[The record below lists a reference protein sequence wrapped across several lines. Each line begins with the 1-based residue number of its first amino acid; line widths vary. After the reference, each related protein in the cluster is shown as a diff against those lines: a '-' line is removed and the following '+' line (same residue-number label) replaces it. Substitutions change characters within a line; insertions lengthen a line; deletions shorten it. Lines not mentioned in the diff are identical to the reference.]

1 MDQNST
7 NGAGSDKRNW
17 RERLGIGTRDMP
29 KISDEFKAQAAE
41 PATVRLAPR
50 ATRPVTKPAPMAP
63 RIAVSKPVT
72 TAPASSEPRRAPE
85 VQNGGALA
93 ERLKAQRAAAEKLA
107 EQRVQAARQRAES
120 RDAAEPALSIPPRVQ
135 PADNM
140 PKVTSTAILPKPAAA
155 VRPKF
160 SFADDDSAAPRQEHG
175 RTLDRS
181 INGPQRPTPGGA
193 SMAPLSPP
201 RPALGGERSQA
212 LLLRPTASPY
222 RADGSSAFRPVDPAT
237 GYTPPS
243 TRQVPPG
250 GQRPYPQEPGA
261 LPYGAN
267 RVPARQGGY
276 EPYGRGPG
284 TTRFEDDPQ
293 AGGGRGDPRLARS
306 LAARGGLRAPEPDV
320 DDVFEDEAPQPP
332 RRRASASDYQS
343 AYREAEEGYEEEH
356 RRSSGPLLVLLALL
370 AVAVAGGVVWYYNA
384 KMKTVATTAATDTVP
399 VIAAPEQPAKTAAET
414 SAAGAADTAAVN
426 KKQIYDRIVGDQ
438 EVTGDTVVPT
448 EVTPIQPEAVQ
459 PDQSET
465 TGTVQPGA
473 ADQGQ
478 GTEEA
483 LPLPLPPA
491 PGQGIQGKLDQGNDS
506 QVVAAAAQP
515 PVEEV
520 KGQPVS
526 QDSQS
531 IVSLLPST
539 ETDQG
544 AADTTQASPP
554 LMKQPA
560 AATTG
565 TATTETT
572 PSTASDDS
580 AAAESTATAEPEIQ
594 TPPPPKKQKKTATA
608 KKPDAD
614 TSASLGAEPVVLVP
628 PGEAA
633 SPAQE
638 TAVVVDDPASTTAQA
653 QPAKRKKTLFDLF
666 KGSDNGA
673 AATTQTAG
681 TSNETVIIEPVPE
694 QQNSADAKVAAL
706 PETTTTPQIA
716 KPTVAAGTGYL
727 VQLSSFR
734 TQAEAQAEYGVL
746 SGKYP
751 SIIGAMTANIKQS
764 TVGGGTRYQLGLG
777 PTATRDQ
784 AAKVCSAL
792 LAAGERDCLV
802 RKQQ

>member
-41 PATVRLAPR
+41 PATVKLAPR
-50 ATRPVTKPAPMAP
+50 AVRPVTKPAPMAP

-120 RDAAEPALSIPPRVQ
+120 RSAAEPVVSIPPRAQ

-140 PKVTSTAILPKPAAA
+140 AKMTSTAILPKPAAA
-155 VRPKF
+155 GRPKF

-193 SMAPLSPP
+193 SMTPLSPP

-212 LLLRPTASPY
+212 SLLRPTASPY
-222 RADGSSAFRPVDPAT
+222 GADGSSAFRPIDPAA
-237 GYTPPS
+237 GYAPPS

-250 GQRPYPQEPGA
+250 GQRPFPQEPGA
-261 LPYGAN
+261 LSYGAN
-267 RVPARQGGY
+267 RVPARKGGY

-284 TTRFEDDPQ
+284 TSRFEDDPP
-293 AGGGRGDPRLARS
+293 AGDGRSDPRLARS
-306 LAARGGLRAPEPDV
+306 LASRGGLRAPEPDG

-332 RRRASASDYQS
+332 RRRASASEYQS
-343 AYREAEEGYEEEH
+343 AYREVEEGFEDEH
-356 RRSSGPLLVLLALL
+356 RRSSGPLLLLLAIL

-384 KMKTVATTAATDTVP
+384 KMKTAATAATDTVP

-426 KKQIYDRIVGDQ
+426 KKQIYDRIVGEQ

-491 PGQGIQGKLDQGNDS
+491 PGQDTQGKLDQGNDG

-531 IVSLLPST
+531 IAALLPST

-565 TATTETT
+565 TATTETA

-580 AAAESTATAEPEIQ
+580 AAAESTITAEPEIQ
-594 TPPPPKKQKKTATA
+594 APPPPKKQKKAATA
-608 KKPDAD
+608 KIPDAD

-628 PGEAA
+628 PGGAA
-633 SPAQE
+633 APAQE
-638 TAVVVDDPASTTAQA
+638 TAVVVDDPASTTVQA

-673 AATTQTAG
+673 AATTQTAEA
-681 TSNETVIIEPVPE
+681 SNETVIVEPVPE
-694 QQNSADAKVAAL
+694 QQNSAGTTVAAL
-706 PETTTTPQIA
+706 PDTTTTRQIA

-751 SIIGAMTANIKQS
+751 AIIGAMTANIKQA
-764 TVGGGTRYQLGLG
+764 TVGGSTRYQLGLG